1 MNLYVNRKY
10 CINMHV
16 SNFRITNSAQCPAHY
31 LTWACLDA
39 LCTTRHGPLEQTLLE
54 VFQCLLPVVTMVT
67 GNVSSASSIPNILTI
82 PSQHAVSFVK

>member
-1 MNLYVNRKY
+1 MNV
-10 CINMHV
+10 CIY
-16 SNFRITNSAQCPAHY
+16 FRITNSAQCPAHY

-39 LCTTRHGPLEQTLLE
+39 LCTTHHGPLEQTLLE

-67 GNVSSASSIPNILTI
+67 GNVSSTSSIPNILTI